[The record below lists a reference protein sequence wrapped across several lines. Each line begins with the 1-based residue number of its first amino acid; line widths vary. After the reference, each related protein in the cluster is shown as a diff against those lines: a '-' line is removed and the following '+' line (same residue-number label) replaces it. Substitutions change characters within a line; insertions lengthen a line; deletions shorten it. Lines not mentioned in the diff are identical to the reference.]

1 MRVGKNPSAAG
12 NFSWIF
18 ARNCE
23 GTEQLRIITEPGKN
37 RGLSM
42 SRKGILAVVSG
53 FSGAGKG
60 TLMKALLSEHAD
72 QYALSISATTR
83 GPREGEVDGREYF
96 FKTKEQFEQ
105 MIAEDALIEHA
116 CYVGNY
122 YGTPKSYVMEQLE
135 AGKNVILEIEIQGAL
150 AVKEKFPDTL
160 LLFVTPPSAQELERR
175 LRGRGTETD
184 EVIKS
189 RLKRA
194 VEEAEFMDRYDYILV
209 NDELETCV
217 REMHELIQAQSHK
230 TSQNQEFI
238 VEMKEDLK
246 QF

>member
-1 MRVGKNPSAAG
+1 
-12 NFSWIF
+12 
-18 ARNCE
+18 
-23 GTEQLRIITEPGKN
+23 
-37 RGLSM
+37 M

-96 FKTKEQFEQ
+96 FKTKEQFEL
-105 MIAEDALIEHA
+105 MIAQDALIEHA

-217 REMHELIQAQSHK
+217 REMHELIQAQRHK

-238 VEMKEDLK
+238 AEMKEDLK